1 MLDNIHVSAYL
12 IFEQFS
18 RLLANCYW
26 QNTPYHILDKRRVV
40 GESGSSLQVVD
51 DLFPLIQ
58 HFH

>member
-1 MLDNIHVSAYL
+1 MYVSAYL